1 MYNVQNYGINHNV
14 LWKLANTT
22 GYEFEEKIYKIA
34 LKELKQY
41 LLEDKMTVEQ
51 TRRSNDGGK
60 DIVII
65 SKTDFVLFGISFELE
80 GKDKITIYLETKSTD
95 KQLRF
100 EKAIGN
106 IVRSKYDKIDY
117 FALVTNSTINP
128 NAYYLFEHEFPDST
142 QFVLIDQYFLA
153 KSINSKHLDIF
164 GRVPEYMPQ
173 NDNNDNFYLEYQITP
188 YSHDGESGFEITFMF
203 RNYSFEEFNC
213 KLRLA
218 TNVNW
223 SMAERILE
231 FIIPPNYGVSK
242 KIHLKNDNSDEF
254 NSLMFNLE
262 KNSHDSLLK
271 VQSINLSETFEP
283 PFVSEERKNIC
294 TNIIK
299 NIKRPNGNRMFFLWG
314 ESGIGKTR
322 IVHRVFDEVNNSLF
336 DIFECHV
343 KDNNQDTINKIIEFL
358 NKKEYTSKEQCNLY
372 EFADVIK
379 DCDNQIKTAVI
390 LIDDFHYATKKFLD
404 QIKSIN
410 NNINQSVAFII
421 CGRTDYSFGNSDYY
435 SFVNWSNDNM
445 KRNENLWEI
454 EPLKDD
460 ETKNLIK
467 AMIKGLPEEALNI
480 LFDKSKNNPLFIVQY
495 IEYLIGEKLAYI
507 VNRNTVGI
515 IDLSKFN
522 TKCDIPSG
530 ISEIYCS
537 RIKNLK
543 GSEKEGE
550 ALLKILLVLAAYKGE
565 ISSDII
571 YEFYDDYTLI
581 PILVK
586 KRFIVFENGFY
597 RFVHESLMIY
607 FQQLLKNKYTLEISR
622 YILSI
627 SNDIRKTF
635 SSHQLG
641 RLLNW
646 SGDKKNAAKQFQ
658 DIVSVINNVNNISN
672 IRIDTNVYDY
682 IYDVFDVYKDDKKNV
697 ELLKKLLETRIY
709 ITLHHM
715 KPYNAALECN
725 YCLNLISNNN
735 ILKCEKHLY
744 NCIMAEKA
752 HALMN
757 SGKNFDGYLVLNE
770 LQSKWIVNNK
780 DFDNKSLFDMYD
792 RLLASYIKFNCF
804 NIAKNYAKLEMNIA
818 KQNKDMEAIANRTQ
832 SKLYYLNDYNKCI
845 FHLDK
850 VDKIME
856 THLSDRIKI
865 NNQIYRYIVELT
877 YDKIDDYDQARNT
890 LKEIIDLSQKNSFNR
905 AIIQG
910 NLVLAAIM
918 IKSGSKD
925 DVKVA
930 LQLIDSAINN
940 SVIFSINGYLW
951 QLYNL
956 KAICRSKL
964 GAKSDEVMQLFRTVF
979 EILINQSLNFIG
991 SKDLCYSNIL
1001 AISNVGIFF
1010 YQHSSEDS
1018 FNSIISEI
1026 KYFGDITIDDQKYRT
1041 NRLKINE
1048 IRNQYMRAEKK
1059 EVFFVK
1065 KQPKNILRDNETGFF
1080 IALT

>member
-1 MYNVQNYGINHNV
+1 MYNVQGYGTNHNV
-14 LWKLANTT
+14 SWNLANTT
-22 GYEFEEKIYKIA
+22 GYEFEDKIYKIA

-128 NAYYLFEHEFPDST
+128 NAYYLFEHEFHDST

-213 KLRLA
+213 KLSLA

-358 NKKEYTSKEQCNLY
+358 NKKEYTSKEQCNLC

-467 AMIKGLPEEALNI
+467 AMINGVPEKALDI
-480 LFDKSKNNPLFIVQY
+480 LFKKSKNNPLFIVQY

-507 VNRNTVGI
+507 VNRNAVGI

-522 TKCDIPSG
+522 TKCDIPEK
-530 ISEIYCS
+530 ISEIYS
-537 RIKNLK
+537 LRINNLRE
-543 GSEKEGE
+543 SEKNADE
-550 ALLKILLVLAAYKGE
+550 LLKFLLVLAAYKGE
-565 ISSDII
+565 IPSDVICK
-571 YEFYDDYTLI
+571 FYDDYTLTS
-581 PILVK
+581 ILVK
-586 KRFIVFENGFY
+586 KRFIMFENGFY

-607 FQQLLKNKYTLEISR
+607 FQQLLKKEYAIEISK

-627 SNDIRKTF
+627 SNDVRETF
-635 SSHQLG
+635 SPHQLG
-641 RLLNW
+641 RLFIWN
-646 SGDKKNAAKQFQ
+646 GDKKNAAKQFK
-658 DIVSVINNVNNISN
+658 DIVNAINNVDNISN
-672 IRIDTNVYDY
+672 IRIDINMYDY
-682 IYDVFDVYKDDKKNV
+682 IYDVFKVYEDDKENV

-725 YCLNLISNNN
+725 YCLDLISNNN
-735 ILKCEKHLY
+735 ILKNEKHLY

-770 LQSKWIVNNK
+770 LQSKWIVNNNN
-780 DFDNKSLFDMYD
+780 FDDKALFDIYD

-804 NIAKNYAKLEMNIA
+804 NTAQNYAKLEMDVT
-818 KQNKDMEAIANRTQ
+818 KQNKNMEAIANRTQ
-832 SKLYYLNDYNKCI
+832 SKLYYLKDYDKCI
-845 FHLDK
+845 FHLDE
-850 VDKIME
+850 VDEIMQ
-856 THLSDRIKI
+856 THLSERIKT
-865 NNQIYRYIVELT
+865 NNQIYRFVVELT
-877 YDKIDDYDQARNT
+877 YDKINDYDQAKKN
-890 LKEIIDLSQKNSFNR
+890 LNEIIDFSQKNNFNR

-910 NLVLAAIM
+910 NLVLASM
-918 IKSGSKD
+918 MMKSEKKNDIKVS
-925 DVKVA
+925 

-940 SVIFSINGYLW
+940 SIAFGINGYLW

-956 KAICRSKL
+956 KAICRCRL
-964 GAKSDEVMQLFRTVF
+964 GAKANEVMQLFRTVF
-979 EILINQSLNFIG
+979 EILINQDLNFIG

-1010 YQHSSEDS
+1010 YQHSTEDS
-1018 FNSIISEI
+1018 FNSLMSQI
-1026 KYFGDITIDDQKYRT
+1026 KYFGDITIDDQKYRAH
-1041 NRLKINE
+1041 RLNINE
-1048 IRNQYMRAEKK
+1048 MRNQYIRAEKK